1 MTDLEIMMFYDSNP
15 DFKRF
20 VDANA
25 KAYHKSAAYIMDT
38 PTTREYYESLQ
49 KGGCN
54 AKRADREENS

>member
-1 MTDLEIMMFYDSNP
+1 MVDLEIMTFYDSNP

-25 KAYHKSAAYIMDT
+25 KAYRKSPAYIMDT
-38 PTTREYYESLQ
+38 PTTRAYYESLQ

>member
-1 MTDLEIMMFYDSNP
+1 MTDLEMMMFYDSNP

-25 KAYHKSAAYIMDT
+25 KAYHKSAAYIMNT
-38 PTTREYYESLQ
+38 PTTRAYYESLQ

-54 AKRADREENS
+54 AKRAEWSEEI

>member
-1 MTDLEIMMFYDSNP
+1 MTDLDMMMFYDSNA

-38 PTTREYYESLQ
+38 PTTRAYYESLQ

-54 AKRADREENS
+54 AKRANREENS

>member
-1 MTDLEIMMFYDSNP
+1 MTDLEMMMFYDSNP

-25 KAYHKSAAYIMDT
+25 KAYHKSAAYT
-38 PTTREYYESLQ
+38 PTTRAYYESLQ

>member
-1 MTDLEIMMFYDSNP
+1 MTDLEMMMFYDSNK

-25 KAYHKSAAYIMDT
+25 KAYRKSPAYIMDT
-38 PTTREYYESLQ
+38 PTAREYYQSLQ

-54 AKRADREENS
+54 HKSKKGEADQ